1 MAKYILIERTGNEQ
15 VTSEYDDKFE
25 ALSELHTGWLH
36 MSRADQE
43 KVTDFYVL
51 ESANP
56 DEDADN
62 HLDGDFVER
71 VKYNGRYIVYNSY
84 DIPLDYEIIEKKMD
98 VYILGCIED
107 DLPGAEY
114 DREYQVVYNEYCYR
128 HYDRFGEEFETEAK
142 NYNGKGVI

>member
-1 MAKYILIERTGNEQ
+1 MGKYILIERTGDEQ

-25 ALSELHTGWLH
+25 ALSDLHTGWLH

-43 KVTDFYVL
+43 KVTDFYVM
-51 ESANP
+51 
-56 DEDADN
+56 DF
-62 HLDGDFVER
+62 DGAFVER

-84 DIPLDYEIIEKKMD
+84 DIPLDFEIIEKKMD

-142 NYNGKGVI
+142 NYNGPGVI